1 MIANPNA
8 ISQSHSLIKVRP
20 SLSRE
25 SRECD
30 SHSVYFILLQYFE
43 NVVVFFGKTSG
54 APALDQA
61 HTPHYSSSEFAK
73 YNRHAAEPPTR
84 SQKALTEQR
93 THLFYSVYTQV
104 YILCEPCVLRGT
116 VGAWYTVV
124 KYERHFVAPAPS

>member
-30 SHSVYFILLQYFE
+30 SHSVYFILFCE
-43 NVVVFFGKTSG
+43 CSSFFWKNQLAGRLSSIR
-54 APALDQA
+54 
-61 HTPHYSSSEFAK
+61 HTHHYSSSEFAK

-84 SQKALTEQR
+84 SQMALTEQR